1 MRALQIQ
8 QFGPP
13 SVLRLVEVPDP
24 VPSPGNAVVQVTAAS
39 INPSD
44 VVNVAGRFPQTTLPR
59 VPGRDYAGTV
69 IAGPAEWIGKRVWGS
84 GGDTGFTRDGTHAE
98 FLEVP
103 VASLTETPSTLSDA
117 EAASIGVTF
126 IAAWCGIIEYAH
138 LAAGE
143 TLAVIGA
150 AGGVGSAGIQI
161 GRSIGAKVFGVD
173 RAPAS
178 LADAFV
184 TGDNSAEQIRNL
196 THGRGVDVVLN
207 AVGGPTFEPGL
218 KMLAHHGRMAILASP
233 AQRQVPIDVL
243 DFYHNESQMFGVDT
257 LRRDLTASAKI
268 LRALSP
274 GFENGSLKAP
284 VIHSVVPLEQAVAAY
299 TQVAEGASGRVVLA
313 PGLIA
318 TRSGS

>member
-13 SVLRLVEVPDP
+13 SVLKLVELPDP
-24 VPSPGNAVVQVTAAS
+24 VPSAGNAVVQVTAAS

-59 VPGRDYAGTV
+59 VPGRDYAGVV

-98 FLEVP
+98 ILAVP
-103 VASLTETPSTLSDA
+103 VASLIETPSTLSDA

-126 IAAWCGIIEYAH
+126 IAAWCGLVEYAH

-150 AGGVGSAGIQI
+150 AGGVGSAGVQI
-161 GRSIGAKVFGVD
+161 GRSIGAKVFGLD
-173 RAPAS
+173 RTAPPTGSPAS
-178 LADAFV
+178 QVDALI
-184 TGDNSAEQIRNL
+184 TGDNVAQEVRKL
-196 THGRGVDVVLN
+196 TDGRGADVVLN
-207 AVGGPTFEPGL
+207 AVGGSMFEPGL
-218 KMLAHHGRMAILASP
+218 KMLAHRGRMAILASP
-233 AQRQVPIDVL
+233 TQRRVPMDVL

-268 LRALSP
+268 LRALNP
-274 GFENGSLKAP
+274 GFENGTLKAP
-284 VIHSVVPLEQAVAAY
+284 VIHSVVPLDQAVAAY
-299 TQVAEGASGRVVLA
+299 TLVSQVPVDA
-313 PGLIA
+313 
-318 TRSGS
+318 